1 MSNYSN
7 PSTSTE
13 SNLRTGEREYGSQSL
28 DWMETQRREH
38 RAAGTVLGG
47 SVIEGIAGGGAVV
60 LTIIGL
66 AGVLSLPLLAVS
78 TIVLGGA
85 LLIGGGTIAS
95 RFSNLEVPT
104 NEGRRTY
111 PEPGKGITAEFLGGI
126 FGVALGILSLLGLIP
141 LVLLPVAA
149 ILYGTVMVMGAAST
163 ARLNEYEL
171 RQHTDYPEHQK
182 NRARGAVT
190 ATFDLQ
196 MMIGIGG
203 IALGILALVSVA
215 PVALTFVAMLA
226 LGASVLASGTA
237 FSGRMVGFY
246 RR

>member
-7 PSTSTE
+7 PTTSTE
-13 SNLRTGEREYGSQSL
+13 SNLRTGERDYGTHSL

-38 RAAGTVLGG
+38 RAVGTVLGG

-60 LTIIGL
+60 LTIIG
-66 AGVLSLPLLAVS
+66 
-78 TIVLGGA
+78 
-85 LLIGGGTIAS
+85 
-95 RFSNLEVPT
+95 RFSNLQVPT

-126 FGVALGILSLLGLIP
+126 TGVVLGILSLLGLVP

-163 ARLNEYEL
+163 ARLNEFEF
-171 RQHTDYPEHQK
+171 RQHADYPEHDK

-190 ATFDLQ
+190 ATSDLQ
-196 MMIGIGG
+196 MMVGIGG

-215 PVALTFVAMLA
+215 PIALTFVAMLA

-237 FSGRMVGFY
+237 YSGRMARVY

>member
-7 PSTSTE
+7 PTTSTE
-13 SNLRTGEREYGSQSL
+13 SNLRTGERDYGTHSL

-38 RAAGTVLGG
+38 RAVGTVLGG

-78 TIVLGGA
+78 TIAIGGA

-95 RFSNLEVPT
+95 RFRNVQVPT

-126 FGVALGILSLLGLIP
+126 TGVVLGILSLLGLVP

-149 ILYGTVMVMGAAST
+149 ILYGSVMVMGASAT
-163 ARLNEYEL
+163 ARLNEFEL
-171 RQHTDYPEHQK
+171 RQSDYPEHQK
-182 NRARGAVT
+182 SRARGAVT
-190 ATFDLQ
+190 ATSDLQ
-196 MMIGIGG
+196 MMVGIGG

-215 PVALTFVAMLA
+215 PIALTFVAMLA

-237 FSGRMVGFY
+237 FSGRMAALY